1 MHPPD
6 SFCFVKEMSL
16 VPISPKKGL
25 EKVSVQVIAR
35 NAKRKQAALNAKI
48 EKLMAQKLTDMLS
61 ARLHNQEISRANRY
75 AILGD
80 ELNLRREI
88 EFGFDVNQ
96 RDLTNGRTVLHEAI
110 AYGHFHIVRML
121 CNNHPVDV
129 SVPTMLGRASP
140 LHLAVELGYRQMAS
154 LLITCGADVNNQDE
168 FGYTPLHMVRK
179 LTLCKLL
186 LKYKVDA
193 CIKSREGLSPLA
205 HYLKHVP
212 PNEQVKEIE
221 ELLAAREDA
230 RIAELARIRLADTRS
245 LRDMYMSKLAL
256 VTSAETSVVSSVT
269 GAGERK
275 DQRSHGSKM
284 RIEQV

>member
-1 MHPPD
+1 MA
-6 SFCFVKEMSL
+6 L
-16 VPISPKKGL
+16 VITSTPKKGT
-25 EKVSVQVIAR
+25 EKVNPNVIAK
-35 NAKRKQAALNAKI
+35 NTKRKQAALNAKI
-48 EKLMAQKLTDMLS
+48 EKLMAQKLSDMLS

-88 EFGFDVNQ
+88 EFGYDVNQ
-96 RDLTNGRTVLHEAI
+96 RDLTNGRTVLHDAI
-110 AYGHFHIVRML
+110 AYGHFHIVRTL
-121 CNNHPVDV
+121 CHYYPVDV

-140 LHLAVELGYRQMAS
+140 LHMAVELGYRQIAS
-154 LLITCGADVNNQDE
+154 VLITCGADVNNQDE
-168 FGYTPLHMVRK
+168 YGHTPLHLVRK

-212 PNEQVKEIE
+212 ANERVKEIE

-230 RIAELARIRLADTRS
+230 RIAELSRIRLAETRS
-245 LRDMYMSKLAL
+245 LREMYLSKLAL
-256 VTSAETSVVSSVT
+256 VTSGESSVVSSVT
-269 GAGERK
+269 GGGGAAGK
-275 DQRSHGSKM
+275 DQRSQNSNKK
-284 RIEQV
+284 REIV